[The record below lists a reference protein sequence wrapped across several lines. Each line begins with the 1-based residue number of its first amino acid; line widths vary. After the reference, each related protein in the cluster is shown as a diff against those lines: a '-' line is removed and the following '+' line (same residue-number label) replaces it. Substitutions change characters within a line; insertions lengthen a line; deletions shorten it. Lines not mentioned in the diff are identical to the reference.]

1 MFPPPAAVIRSAE
14 KSSNAE
20 LETCLVFVIPKALFV
35 MTELGLRAIRDRSLV
50 II

>member
-1 MFPPPAAVIRSAE
+1 MLYPPGAVIRSAE

-20 LETCLVFVIPKALFV
+20 LETYLVFVIPKVLFV
-35 MTELGLRAIRDRSLV
+35 TTDLGRRAIRDRSLV